1 MKYILASLTDKGSR
15 KKQNQDSILLVNKT
29 YGDETCI
36 LAVVCDGMGGLEKG
50 EAASA
55 EVIHMFS
62 AWFNEIFPQLNEE
75 KRLEEFEDILYESWE
90 TLLQTAHKMLRSYGE
105 LNKIKTGTTATA
117 MLLCRGQYFTAHV
130 GDSRI
135 YEITE
140 QVIRLTQDQT
150 LANINMHDEP
160 DRYSRMGKRISG
172 VLLQGLGAS
181 QIIRPVYKNGEI
193 RAGAV
198 YLLCSDGM
206 GNRVKDEEL
215 ADCFFTSM
223 PETEEMLR
231 RRGEAVIRLARER
244 GEKDD
249 ISLLMICTG

>member
-50 EAASA
+50 EAAST

-75 KRLEEFEDILYESWE
+75 KRSEEFEDILYESWE

-105 LNKIKTGTTATA
+105 LNKIKT
-117 MLLCRGQYFTAHV
+117 
-130 GDSRI
+130 
-135 YEITE
+135 
-140 QVIRLTQDQT
+140 
-150 LANINMHDEP
+150 
-160 DRYSRMGKRISG
+160 
-172 VLLQGLGAS
+172 GAS

-244 GEKDD
+244 SVDQ
-249 ISLLMICTG
+249 I